1 VRVLTLILLTVF
13 SLSCSAEDY
22 FRMTGL
28 SAHSTGGN
36 NPINQGFGFEHEL
49 NNKWSVLGGVYRNSE
64 WNYSWYTAARYAF
77 YRNGDWNLGIG
88 MGVVTGYQ
96 AHPVTP
102 MAVPD
107 FCYRYYC
114 FLAAPKIE
122 KTGSNVIG
130 ISVRLP
136 IEN

>member
-1 VRVLTLILLTVF
+1 VRALTLILLTIF

-49 NNKWSVLGGVYRNSE
+49 NNNWSVLGGVYRNSE
-64 WNYSWYTAARYAF
+64 WNYSWYAGGRYAF
-77 YRNGDWNLGIG
+77 YREGDWNLGVVAG
-88 MGVVTGYQ
+88 AVTGYRSM
-96 AHPVTP
+96 PVLP
-102 MAVPD
+102 MVMPD
-107 FCYRYYC
+107 LCWQVVC
-114 FLAAPKIE
+114 GMFLPRIGKD
-122 KTGSNVIG
+122 GSNVIG